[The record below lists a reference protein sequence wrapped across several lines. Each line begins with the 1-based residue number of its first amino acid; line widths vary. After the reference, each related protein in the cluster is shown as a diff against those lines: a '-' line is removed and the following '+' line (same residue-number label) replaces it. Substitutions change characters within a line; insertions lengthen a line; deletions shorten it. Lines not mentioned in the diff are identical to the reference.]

1 MDKGKVVIFTDR
13 QRQIPYASCIPH
25 YELVLSEA
33 NHTSEQMISP
43 NIRAMKD
50 QIKVYVIDYVDY
62 ETGLN
67 AAAALRTYHP
77 QSSILWVDDV
87 IRHQG
92 NFPFKQLLG
101 NGIFRIFY
109 YREEYADELLAE
121 IQNIIHPEY
130 AVKKGTV
137 AFILPIFNEEK
148 RFSHIHAFL
157 TSLTKMI
164 ERNYLHS
171 SIYFVDDAS
180 SDQSKHLLQ
189 EYRDIVMNATDTLF
203 KIDYLKMYELKQNTK
218 KAGLFIEGMTHISSE
233 YYVFVDADNSFKVD
247 DIAQLLSIAEND
259 YYDIVIGTKDLTI
272 EDRSLVRKF
281 VSFAKRTVTKPFL
294 PEGVSDSQTG
304 LKIINRRAI
313 PRLLP
318 YLSATS
324 GFAIDL
330 EMMYAAKKERLRVY
344 QQPVTCIEREGSHV
358 DLVKDSIAF
367 LKTMVLLL
375 RRQRAVSRARR

>member
-13 QRQIPYASCIPH
+13 ERNIPYTSSIPH
-25 YELVLSEA
+25 YELVLSEL
-33 NHTSEQMISP
+33 NRSEDPVISP
-43 NIRAMKD
+43 HIRAVKD
-50 QIKVYVIDYVDY
+50 QVKAYIIDVTNQSRGI
-62 ETGLN
+62 EIVSK
-67 AAAALRTYHP
+67 LRKYHP
-77 QSSILWVDDV
+77 HASIMWVEDV
-87 IRHQG
+87 IRRHRE
-92 NFPFKQLLG
+92 FPFNQLLG

-109 YREEYADELLAE
+109 YRKEYPDELFAE
-121 IQNIIHPEY
+121 IQSIIHPEY
-130 AVKKGTV
+130 SIKKGTV

-171 SIYFVDDAS
+171 SIYFIDDAS
-180 SDQSKHLLQ
+180 SDQSKRLLN

-203 KIDYLKMYELKQNTK
+203 KIDYLKMYELEQNTK

-259 YYDIVIGTKDLTI
+259 YYDLVIGTKDMTI
-272 EDRSLVRKF
+272 EDRNLIRTF
-281 VSFAKRTVTKPFL
+281 VSFTKRLITKPFL
-294 PEGVSDSQTG
+294 PKGVSDSQTG
-304 LKIINRRAI
+304 LKIVNRRAI

-367 LKTMVLLL
+367 LKTMGSLI
-375 RRQRAVSRARR
+375 RRQRALNRTKR

>member
-1 MDKGKVVIFTDR
+1 
-13 QRQIPYASCIPH
+13 
-25 YELVLSEA
+25 
-33 NHTSEQMISP
+33 MISP
-43 NIRAMKD
+43 DIRAMKD
-50 QIKVYVIDYVDY
+50 QIRVYVIDFLDY
-62 ETGLN
+62 EKGLN
-67 AAAALRTYHP
+67 VAAALRTYHP
-77 QSSILWVDDV
+77 QSSILWIDDV
-87 IRHQG
+87 IRHKG
-92 NFPFKQLLG
+92 NFPFNKLLG

-171 SIYFVDDAS
+171 SIYFIDDAS
-180 SDQSKHLLQ
+180 SDQSKRLLN

-203 KIDYLKMYELKQNTK
+203 KIDYLKMYELEQNTK

-259 YYDIVIGTKDLTI
+259 YYDLVIGTKDMTI
-272 EDRSLVRKF
+272 EDRNLIRTF
-281 VSFAKRTVTKPFL
+281 VSFTKRLITKPFL
-294 PEGVSDSQTG
+294 PKGVSDSQTG
-304 LKIINRRAI
+304 LKIVNRRAI

-367 LKTMVLLL
+367 LKTMGSLI
-375 RRQRAVSRARR
+375 RRQRALNRTKR